1 MSRRI
6 LGFLLAPLTAP
17 LLYAVAVL
25 VRSPTEVT
33 VAGLGAALLFALMF
47 VAPVSYLGAI
57 VGAVA
62 IPFLRAKGKLS
73 CTSISFL
80 GASVGA
86 LFGVL
91 YQWALS
97 DFHAWSQA
105 SSKAVLWFL
114 SVGGGLG
121 FAVAVVFWAIAGIT
135 WRSSGSS
142 KSCAFCRPLN

>member
-1 MSRRI
+1 MSRHI

-25 VRSPTEVT
+25 VRSPAEVT
-33 VAGLGAALLFALMF
+33 VAGLGAALLFAHMF

-80 GASVGA
+80 GVSVGA

-97 DFHAWSQA
+97 DFQA
-105 SSKAVLWFL
+105 SLKAVLWFL

-135 WRSSGSS
+135 WRSSGPS